1 MLHIPIGRTW
11 EVVRTAPGTGAL
23 GSDPRALDDGD
34 ETGDG
39 RDVDDTS
46 GVEGGRVL
54 GEEGREAEWA
64 VCQQPVR
71 RISGYQRTQKSLAKR
86 NIGSVHRKAES

>member
-46 GVEGGRVL
+46 GVE
-54 GEEGREAEWA
+54 
-64 VCQQPVR
+64 
-71 RISGYQRTQKSLAKR
+71 
-86 NIGSVHRKAES
+86 